1 MSFVKKTG
9 MIFLRSLDQL
19 ENNGLLYSRGL
30 WEGRIKM
37 KREENF
43 VKTNV
48 MRLLEAAGIAYETG
62 TYEVDEEDLSG
73 SHAADLMGVDHDRM
87 YKTLV
92 LKGEKNG
99 YLVCCIPV
107 DEELDLKKTARA
119 AGEKKVEMVHVKDLL
134 GITGYIRGGCSP
146 IGMKKHFPTYIEEMA
161 QIFDS
166 IMVSAGQRGVQVT
179 LSPQDL
185 ADYVEGRFVPLV

>member
-92 LKGEKNG
+92 LKGERNG

>member
-1 MSFVKKTG
+1 M
-9 MIFLRSLDQL
+9 
-19 ENNGLLYSRGL
+19 LYSRGL